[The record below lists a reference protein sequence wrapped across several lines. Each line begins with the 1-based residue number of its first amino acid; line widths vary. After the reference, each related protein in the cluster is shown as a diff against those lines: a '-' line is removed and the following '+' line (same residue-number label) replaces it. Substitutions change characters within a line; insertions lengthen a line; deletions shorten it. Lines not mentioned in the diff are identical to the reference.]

1 MIHLG
6 HDIFI
11 FKNILDNKLME
22 DLLNLRLDSKHT
34 ERIDIDI
41 EDISIFSDF
50 NSFWFDV
57 IENKI
62 LDEYLSIYDIDK
74 NIGMNASLDTIK
86 FIKEYC
92 KTRWRSV
99 FLLQYDNVN
108 SIDCDKRVHFD
119 FSGISA
125 IGCINDNYI
134 GGELVFPRHD
144 IIYKLS
150 KGDIIVFPGGI
161 TNPHYVNPTTKGI
174 RDVIVAQSL
183 VFRTDNQII
192 I

>member
-134 GGELVFPRHD
+134 GGELVFPRHN

-150 KGDIIVFPGGI
+150 KGDLIVFPGGI
-161 TNPHYVNPTTKGI
+161 THPHYVNPTTQGI

-183 VFRTDNQII
+183 VFRTDNQITI
-192 I
+192 